1 MASDRPSLTK
11 PLEHFREYLRLL
23 ARLQIDP
30 RLRAKLDP
38 SDLVQETLL
47 KAHEKRDQFRGQ
59 SDAELA
65 GWLRQILANQL
76 AEALRRFRRQQ
87 RDVDLEKSLEAAIEE
102 SSARIQRWLSLDQVG
117 PGQQAL
123 RNEQLLQLGEALAE
137 LPDDQRAAVEMRHL
151 QGYAV
156 ARISEE
162 MARTIPAVTGLLR
175 RGMKKLRELM
185 KD

>member
-1 MASDRPSLTK
+1 MAGGRPSLTK

-30 RLRAKLDP
+30 RLRGKLDP

-47 KAHEKRDQFRGQ
+47 KAHERRQQFRGQ

-76 AEALRRFRRQQ
+76 AEAMRSFRRQQ
-87 RDVDLEKSLEAAIEE
+87 RNVDLEKSLESALEE
-102 SSARIQRWLSLDQVG
+102 SSARIQRWLSLDHAG

-123 RNEQLLQLGEALAE
+123 RNEQLLQLGEALAQ
-137 LPDDQRAAVEMRHL
+137 LPDDQRMALEMRHL
-151 QGYAV
+151 QGLPV

-162 MARTIPAVTGLLR
+162 MGRTVPSVTGLLR
-175 RGMKKLRELM
+175 RGMKRLRELL
-185 KD
+185 DD